1 VTRII
6 VADDNQ
12 EVAEVFRRLLLRRGY
27 EVTVVA
33 NGQELLDN
41 FRKKPA
47 EGVIVDL
54 EMPVKDGWEAIEE
67 LRATYP
73 GVKIVAVSGGAVQ
86 AASVLEKGANAFL
99 SKSEPPRK
107 VVARVEELI
116 RAAP

>member
-1 VTRII
+1 VKRII

-41 FRKKPA
+41 FREKPA

-54 EMPVKDGWEAIEE
+54 EMPVKDGCEAIEE
-67 LRATYP
+67 LRTTYP

-86 AASVLEKGANAFL
+86 APSVLKKGANAFL

-107 VVARVEELI
+107 VVACIEELI
-116 RAAP
+116 RAAS

>member
-33 NGQELLDN
+33 NGQELLDA
-41 FRKKPA
+41 FREKPA
-47 EGVIVDL
+47 DGVIVDL

-67 LRATYP
+67 LRTTYP

-86 AASVLEKGANAFL
+86 APSVLEKGANAFL
-99 SKSEPPRK
+99 SKSEPPRN
-107 VVARVEELI
+107 VIARVEELI
-116 RAAP
+116 PATS